1 MDGAWPREEWP
12 HGRLSLEVGDLDWG
26 VDSTPETKLV
36 KRLRRERA
44 SVGLSEDFSSSS
56 SSQENSNEGDQSDRS
71 SDHTDDSL
79 MAALS
84 SSRSTARRRL
94 AVSSSRSPIEVSTP
108 DSSPAPLRISRV
120 DLFGEPSSDSDGS
133 LSISS
138 EPRNSCN
145 DLLTV
150 NKFSALPPTTVPR
163 DKWIPGY
170 RNRIPRSATETIPW
184 SARRVSL
191 TSISELDLNHFFH
204 HFSKPAEFIFPASGK
219 SRRPPASA
227 WSAQLITF
235 TQISQLYDRRPW
247 AIYERRIDPISFQ
260 RDGWFQTLLA
270 QYYDFEDRH
279 RQALWEAS
287 HFLPIS
293 LLQRRS
299 DPDLAAFAKE
309 RNRRRSR
316 SGPKWKIVLRTIL
329 QGMIAGHCDLDIL
342 LDPIFLHFPR
352 PKEAKTWY
360 PGSSAGRADIPNLV
374 TALSVDDEAGP
385 WRNQFRSSISDHP
398 GSSIPRL
405 AGKYVSPE

>member
-1 MDGAWPREEWP
+1 M
-12 HGRLSLEVGDLDWG
+12 
-26 VDSTPETKLV
+26 
-36 KRLRRERA
+36 
-44 SVGLSEDFSSSS
+44 
-56 SSQENSNEGDQSDRS
+56 
-71 SDHTDDSL
+71 
-79 MAALS
+79 
-84 SSRSTARRRL
+84 
-94 AVSSSRSPIEVSTP
+94 
-108 DSSPAPLRISRV
+108 
-120 DLFGEPSSDSDGS
+120 
-133 LSISS
+133 
-138 EPRNSCN
+138 
-145 DLLTV
+145 
-150 NKFSALPPTTVPR
+150 
-163 DKWIPGY
+163 
-170 RNRIPRSATETIPW
+170 
-184 SARRVSL
+184 
-191 TSISELDLNHFFH
+191 NHFFH

-235 TQISQLYDRRPW
+235 TQVSQLYDRRPW
-247 AIYERRIDPISFQ
+247 EIYERRIDPISFQ

-293 LLQRRS
+293 IPQRRS
-299 DPDLAAFAKE
+299 DLDLATFAKE

-329 QGMIAGHCDLDIL
+329 QGIIVGYCDLDIL

-374 TALSVDDEAGP
+374 TALSVDDEAEP

-405 AGKYVSPE
+405 AGKFVSPE